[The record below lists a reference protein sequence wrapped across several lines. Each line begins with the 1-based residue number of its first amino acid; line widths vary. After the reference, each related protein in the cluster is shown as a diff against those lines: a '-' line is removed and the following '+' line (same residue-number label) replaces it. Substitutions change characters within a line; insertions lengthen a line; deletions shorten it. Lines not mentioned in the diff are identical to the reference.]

1 MSDTI
6 TINVDG
12 KDVQVPPRV
21 QLIEALRG
29 PAQTETPAFC
39 YHQDLKVA
47 GNCRIC
53 LVEVE
58 GPRGFALGISCH
70 MQTAPGMKVRTQ
82 ISSEKIVKLRKG
94 VMEFLLVNHPLDC
107 PICDKA
113 GECTLQE
120 HYMGQGKH
128 ESRLDDSVGKQYK
141 GGADHRFV
149 DSKGHERGGKKIDL
163 GPSIVLDQERCIIC
177 TRCVRFM
184 SDVAKSP
191 QLDIAGRGDHAYLT
205 TFPDEPLNHE
215 YDLNTTDICPVGA
228 LTGKHFRF
236 QQRVWMLKSVESI
249 DPSDALGANLTID
262 YNISGSQGGKVW
274 RLMPRRNPNVNK
286 SWIANRTRMLYQQLA
301 VNRLTDGKKAGVDC
315 TIDEAQ
321 AAAVVALKNAKRVA
335 IVASGHL
342 TTEDNIAAMA
352 LAESLG
358 AKAEVFGGSWLTVG
372 KADGIALSG
381 DPVANRKGVT
391 LLSIKDNLD
400 ELVAKAKEF
409 DALVVVGHD
418 LWAANADKAA
428 KLEVIPTRIVLSS
441 WVDQTVAKA
450 TIAIGIR
457 AWAEVRG
464 SMVNVNG
471 VVQLLQACPVVPN
484 SQLEAAWSVLVGLS
498 SAGTKALSWTSEVD
512 AWKAAQA
519 RVPQFAGMTYRSIGP
534 MGCSI
539 DQNVAA
545 QQPVTAGA

>member
-70 MQTAPGMKVRTQ
+70 LQTAPGMKVRTQ
-82 ISSEKIVKLRKG
+82 VSSEKIVKLRKG

-321 AAAVVALKNAKRVA
+321 TAAVVALKSAKRVA
-335 IVASGHL
+335 IVTSGHL
-342 TTEDNIAAMA
+342 TTEDNIAALA

-391 LLSIKDNLD
+391 LLGIKDNLD
-400 ELVAKAKEF
+400 ELVARAKEF

-464 SMVNVNG
+464 SMVNING

-484 SQLEAAWSVLVGLS
+484 MQLEAAWSVLVGLS

-545 QQPVTAGA
+545 QQPVTAGV

>member
-12 KDVQVPPRV
+12 KDVQVPPRT

-29 PAQTETPAFC
+29 PAKTDTPAFC

-70 MQTAPGMKVRTQ
+70 LQTAPGMKVRTQ
-82 ISSEKIVKLRKG
+82 VSSEKIVKLRKG

-128 ESRLDDSVGKQYK
+128 ESRLDDAVGKQYK
-141 GGADHRFV
+141 GGADHRFL
-149 DSKGHERGGKKIDL
+149 DSKGNERGGKKIDL

-215 YDLNTTDICPVGA
+215 YDLNTADICPVGA

-249 DPSDALGANLTID
+249 DPSDSLGANLTID
-262 YNISGSQGGKVW
+262 YNMSGSEGGKVW
-274 RLMPRRNPNVNK
+274 RLMPRRNPDVNK
-286 SWIANRTRMLYQQLA
+286 SWIANRTRLLYQNLA
-301 VNRLTDGKKAGVDC
+301 VNRLTDGKKAGGDC
-315 TIDEAQ
+315 TIEDATI
-321 AAAVVALKNAKRVA
+321 AAVAALKGAKKIA

-342 TTEDNIAAMA
+342 TTEDNAAVLA

-358 AKAEVFGGSWLTVG
+358 GKAEVFGGSWLTVG

-381 DPVANRKGVT
+381 DPVANRKGVE
-391 LLSIKDNLD
+391 LLGIKDNLD
-400 ELVAKAKEF
+400 DLVAKAKDF
-409 DALVVVGHD
+409 DVLLVAGND
-418 LWAANADKAA
+418 LWSASAEKAA
-428 KLEVIPTRIVLSS
+428 KLEVIPTRIALSA
-441 WVDQTVAKA
+441 WVDATVAKA

-464 SMVNVNG
+464 SMVNCNG
-471 VVQLLQACPVVPN
+471 RVQLLQACPVVPN
-484 SQLEAAWSVLVGLS
+484 SQLEAAWSVL
-498 SAGTKALSWTSEVD
+498 TALSKAAAKPLTWASEVD
-512 AWKAAQA
+512 GWKSAQA
-519 RVPQFAGMTYRSIGP
+519 RGPAFAGMTYRSIGP
-534 MGCSI
+534 MGQQVALSTTAV
-539 DQNVAA
+539 QPVAA
-545 QQPVTAGA
+545 GV